1 MNVNRFPDRKI
12 IIENQKYLY
21 FGGTSYLGLP
31 TNKKFIKIISKSL
44 KKWGTAYGSS
54 RNANIKLKAYE
65 KAEQF
70 LAHFIKAEAALTIS
84 SGMLAGK
91 IVIDVLEKQTDS
103 FYHFPNLHA
112 ALKHKNSLPIF
123 ENNSINQKLVDGI
136 SEKVTI
142 LTDAVPS
149 LSVQAIDLG
158 ILLEISSNKE
168 ITLVV
173 DESHSLGLLGENGC
187 GIYSNINLRNVKHKI
202 MIASLGKAMGT
213 TGGVIAS
220 NAEFIN
226 KVKINNNYVS
236 AAGMNASFA
245 VSLSKINSLIIKQN
259 RKLKQNL
266 KFVDKILLKC
276 NQVLFDVNYPILY
289 PKIKNV
295 YSILQGHKIII
306 TNFAYPND
314 EGELNR
320 IVITANHKKKDL
332 RKIISILNY
341 EHIKSDESNL

>member
-1 MNVNRFPDRKI
+1 MNVNRFPNRKI
-12 IIENQKYLY
+12 IIENQEYLY

-31 TNKKFIKIISKSL
+31 TNKKFIKIIAKSL
-44 KKWGTAYGSS
+44 KKWGTSYGSS
-54 RNANIKLKAYE
+54 RSANIKLVAYE

-91 IVIDVLEKQTDS
+91 IVIDVLEKQTDC

-112 ALKHKNSLPIF
+112 ALKHKSSLPIF
-123 ENNSINQKLVDGI
+123 ENNVINPKLVDGI

-158 ILLEISSNKE
+158 ILDKISSNKE

-173 DESHSLGLLGENGC
+173 DESHTLGLLGENGC
-187 GIYSNINLRNVKHKI
+187 GIYAEINLPNLHRKI

-220 NAEFIN
+220 DADFIN
-226 KVKINNNYVS
+226 EVKINNNYVS

-245 VSLSKINSLIIKQN
+245 YSLSKINSLIVKQN
-259 RKLKQNL
+259 QKLKKKL
-266 KFVDKILLKC
+266 KFIDTILVKSD
-276 NQVLFDVNYPILY
+276 QVNFDINYPILY
-289 PKIKNV
+289 PKIKNI
-295 YSILQGHKIII
+295 YSILKEQKIII

-314 EGELNR
+314 DGELNR

-332 RKIISILNY
+332 QKIISTLNH
-341 EHIKSDESNL
+341 ENIKSDDSDL